1 MLKAVLR
8 SGRLPNAVS
17 AGVLSF
23 LGPLR
28 MRNLNVA
35 NDKLMWV
42 ADKVVEERTERKSRS
57 ATI

>member
-1 MLKAVLR
+1 MAANVGKASPGEQQLNAPSSMLKAVLR

-35 NDKLMWV
+35 NDKL
-42 ADKVVEERTERKSRS
+42 K
-57 ATI
+57 